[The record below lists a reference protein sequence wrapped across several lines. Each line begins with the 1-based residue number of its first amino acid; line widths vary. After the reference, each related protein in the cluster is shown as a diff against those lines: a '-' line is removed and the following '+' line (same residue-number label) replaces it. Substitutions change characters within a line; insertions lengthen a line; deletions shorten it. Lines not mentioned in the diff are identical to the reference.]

1 MKTQHNIKHLID
13 LYYAGESTVA
23 QEQEL
28 LLYFQ
33 QEEIAE
39 ELKDE
44 QIVFLAMHKNDEI
57 KIPANLKTKLIES
70 LNKQINHKEN
80 LTKTKRLTPLYWN
93 SLVAASLI
101 LFIGY
106 TLIWKKPK
114 QKNEYTS
121 FTKEEIYKIQEAEKA
136 LILLSTKYN
145 QGIEELEKSTLLISQ
160 SNKLLVKHI
169 NKLP

>member
-1 MKTQHNIKHLID
+1 MKTINNINQL
-13 LYYAGESTVA
+13 LQLFYAGASTVA

-33 QEEIAE
+33 QNEIAE

-44 QIVFLAMHKNDEI
+44 QIVFLAMQKKEVI
-57 KIPANLKTKLIES
+57 KIPSNLKKTLIES
-70 LNKQINHKEN
+70 IDKQINLKDN
-80 LTKTKRLTPLYWN
+80 KTKRITPLYWR
-93 SLVAASLI
+93 SLIAASII

-106 TLIWKKPK
+106 TFMWKK
-114 QKNEYTS
+114 QKHTNEYAS
-121 FTKEEIYKIQEAEKA
+121 FTQEEIYKIQQAENA

-160 SNKLLVKHI
+160 TNKLLIKNI

>member
-1 MKTQHNIKHLID
+1 MKTPHNIKQLID
-13 LYYAGESTVA
+13 LYYAGESTIT

-28 LLYFQ
+28 LQYFQ
-33 QEEIAE
+33 QDEIAE

-44 QIVFLAMHKNDEI
+44 QIVFLAMQKNDEI
-57 KIPANLKTKLIES
+57 KIPANLKTNLIES
-70 LNKQINHKEN
+70 LNKQINHKDN
-80 LTKTKRLTPLYWN
+80 ATKTKRLAPLYWN

-106 TLIWKKPK
+106 TFTWKNPK
-114 QKNEYTS
+114 QKNEYAS
-121 FTKEEIYKIQEAEKA
+121 FTKEEIYKIREAEKA